1 MKQTLVAHF
10 GEGVVEDLDEIILD
24 QAIVRA
30 CLGMH
35 RIQCSAPQPPPLC
48 VSQPTLLP
56 ITHCLWRNG
65 AQELCTHM
73 RTANS
78 IAANMTQRPDANKT
92 ALFLCD
98 LQEKFRPVI
107 HEMGAVI
114 DTSRLMLA
122 ASIELGLPVAVTEQY
137 PRGLG
142 HTVSELSE
150 LLTPQHAVVEKV
162 TFSMMCSSENEDPV
176 SAEMMHDF
184 IIGNDIRKV
193 LLCGVE
199 THVCVLQTTLDLLA
213 MDIDVTIIVDG
224 VSSQRPTDR
233 SVALDRLAKA
243 GAVLSTAEATLFQ
256 LLADAKHPSFK
267 SVSKLVQQPRTF
279 TEAGGLLG
287 L

>member
-1 MKQTLVAHF
+1 
-10 GEGVVEDLDEIILD
+10 
-24 QAIVRA
+24 
-30 CLGMH
+30 MH
-35 RIQCSAPQPPPLC
+35 VHPSHPIQCAAP
-48 VSQPTLLP
+48 
-56 ITHCLWRNG
+56 CLWYQPAACYTAVSNNMCLRRNG
-65 AQELCTHM
+65 AQALSSLTGIET
-73 RTANS
+73 NV
-78 IAANMTQRPDANKT
+78 TQRPDAINT

-107 HEMGAVI
+107 HEMGAAI

-150 LLTPQHAVVEKV
+150 LLTPEHTVVEKV
-162 TFSMMCSSENEDPV
+162 TFSMVCSGENEDPA
-176 SAEMMHDF
+176 SSSMMQDF
-184 IIGNDIRKV
+184 IIENDIRKV

-256 LLADAKHPSFK
+256 LLEDAKHPNFK
-267 SVSKLVQQPRTF
+267 AVSKLVQQPRTL
-279 TEAGGLLG
+279 TAAGGLLG

>member
-1 MKQTLVAHF
+1 MSPTARRWNSPACAPEPLLPPSFSLICTRTSHLLRVPVSDYLWATGHMGQTLSFFDA
-10 GEGVVEDLDEIILD
+10 LSSN
-24 QAIVRA
+24 VR
-30 CLGMH
+30 
-35 RIQCSAPQPPPLC
+35 
-48 VSQPTLLP
+48 
-56 ITHCLWRNG
+56 
-65 AQELCTHM
+65 
-73 RTANS
+73 
-78 IAANMTQRPDANKT
+78 QRPDVADT

-107 HEMGAVI
+107 HEMDAAI
-114 DTSRLMLA
+114 DTSRLMLQ

-142 HTVSELSE
+142 HTVSELRR
-150 LLTPQHAVVEKV
+150 LMLPDHTVVEKV
-162 TFSMMCSSENEDPV
+162 TFSMLCAGENEDPASTAAMEAFMV
-176 SAEMMHDF
+176 EH
-184 IIGNDIRKV
+184 NIRKV

-213 MDIDVTIIVDG
+213 MGIDVTIIVDG

-256 LLADAKHPSFK
+256 LLGDAKAHHFK
-267 SVSKLVQQPRTF
+267 AVSKLVRQPRTR
-279 TEAGGLLG
+279 TETGELLG

>member
-1 MKQTLVAHF
+1 MSSLAGLEMNV
-10 GEGVVEDLDEIILD
+10 
-24 QAIVRA
+24 
-30 CLGMH
+30 
-35 RIQCSAPQPPPLC
+35 
-48 VSQPTLLP
+48 
-56 ITHCLWRNG
+56 
-65 AQELCTHM
+65 
-73 RTANS
+73 
-78 IAANMTQRPDANKT
+78 TQRPEVENT

-107 HEMGAVI
+107 HEMGVAI
-114 DTSRLMLA
+114 STSKLMLE

-142 HTVSELSE
+142 HTVSELSDLFKPE
-150 LLTPQHAVVEKV
+150 HTVVEKV
-162 TFSMMCSSENEDPV
+162 TFSMLCGGENEEPAS
-176 SAEMMHDF
+176 SAKMQDF
-184 IIGNDIRKV
+184 IIKNDVRKV

-243 GAVLSTAEATLFQ
+243 GAVLSTAESTLFQ
-256 LLADAKHPSFK
+256 LLGDAKHPDFK
-267 SVSKLVQQPRTF
+267 AVSKLVQQPRAL

>member
-1 MKQTLVAHF
+1 M
-10 GEGVVEDLDEIILD
+10 
-24 QAIVRA
+24 
-30 CLGMH
+30 CL
-35 RIQCSAPQPPPLC
+35 R
-48 VSQPTLLP
+48 
-56 ITHCLWRNG
+56 RNG
-65 AQELCTHM
+65 AQALSSLTGIET
-73 RTANS
+73 NV
-78 IAANMTQRPDANKT
+78 TQRPDAINT

-107 HEMGAVI
+107 HEMGAAI

-150 LLTPQHAVVEKV
+150 LLTPEHTVVEKV
-162 TFSMMCSSENEDPV
+162 TFSMVCSGENEDPA
-176 SAEMMHDF
+176 SSSMMQDF
-184 IIGNDIRKV
+184 IIENDIRKV

-256 LLADAKHPSFK
+256 LLEDAKHPKFK
-267 SVSKLVQQPRTF
+267 AVSKLVQQPRILTD
-279 TEAGGLLG
+279 AGDLLG